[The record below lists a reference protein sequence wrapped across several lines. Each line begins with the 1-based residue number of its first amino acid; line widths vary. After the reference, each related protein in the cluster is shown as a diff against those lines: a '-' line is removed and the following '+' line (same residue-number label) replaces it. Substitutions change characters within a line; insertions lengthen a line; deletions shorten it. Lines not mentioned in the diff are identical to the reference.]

1 MSLSLQTD
9 NFTRNIRSVNV
20 MLSVNFHLLKS
31 LISRIIILAKE
42 ASAIQNA
49 LRIATATEV
58 QNNFGKYLQ
67 YAVENGEVV
76 ILRNGKR
83 VARLISEDAAIG
95 YLTDSLR
102 GVLKH
107 VPLEDDGR
115 SARTEKYGLE
125 EGAR

>member
-1 MSLSLQTD
+1 M
-9 NFTRNIRSVNV
+9 
-20 MLSVNFHLLKS
+20 
-31 LISRIIILAKE
+31 
-42 ASAIQNA
+42 QNA

-83 VARLISEDAAIG
+83 VARLISEDVAIG

-107 VPLEDDGR
+107 VPLEDDVR

>member
-1 MSLSLQTD
+1 M
-9 NFTRNIRSVNV
+9 RSVV
-20 MLSVNFHLLKS
+20 FRLLKS
-31 LISRIIILAKE
+31 LISCIIILAKE
-42 ASAIQNA
+42 VSAMQNA
-49 LRIATATEV
+49 LRTATATEV

-67 YAVENGEVV
+67 Y
-76 ILRNGKR
+76 
-83 VARLISEDAAIG
+83 ARLISEDAAIG

-107 VPLEDDGR
+107 VPLEDDVR